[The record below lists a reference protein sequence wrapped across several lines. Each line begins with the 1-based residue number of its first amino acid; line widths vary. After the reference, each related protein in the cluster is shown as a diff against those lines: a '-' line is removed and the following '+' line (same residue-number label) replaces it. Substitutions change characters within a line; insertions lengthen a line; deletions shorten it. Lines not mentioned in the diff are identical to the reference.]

1 MGYSCPSFIEQ
12 LSVQHIKMKF
22 AIFLV
27 AVLLVADLNALPMT
41 RGKAKGDGKGIA
53 GRSGVSASGSGD
65 SKAEA
70 GSTSTVGGQGKS
82 GVDQLGNVQAEGQG
96 AGLVNGGLGA
106 TNGAVVPGAV
116 ANGGLAP
123 GAIQNGGIVPVG
135 GAGNTAAAGNGNAG
149 PGGAN
154 GNGVAISNANNGG
167 SSQGV
172 ATGFGQGD
180 QFGNFQAGGN
190 GQTQANGGL
199 LFPGFQNPGLAGG
212 AGFPNAGFPNAGFP
226 VAGGVAPR
234 IRKPSRRK

>member
-70 GSTSTVGGQGKS
+70 GSTSTAGGQGKS

-106 TNGAVVPGAV
+106 TTGAV
-116 ANGGLAP
+116 AP
-123 GAIQNGGIVPVG
+123 GFVSPA
-135 GAGNTAAAGNGNAG
+135 AGNAAAAGNGNAG
-149 PGGAN
+149 PGGVS
-154 GNGVAISNANNGG
+154 GNGVSISSATDGG
-167 SSQGV
+167 TSQGV

-180 QFGNFQAGGN
+180 QFGNFQA
-190 GQTQANGGL
+190 
-199 LFPGFQNPGLAGG
+199 
-212 AGFPNAGFPNAGFP
+212 
-226 VAGGVAPR
+226 
-234 IRKPSRRK
+234 

>member
-12 LSVQHIKMKF
+12 LSVQHIKTKF

-70 GSTSTVGGQGKS
+70 GSTSTAGGQGKS

-106 TNGAVVPGAV
+106 TNGAV
-116 ANGGLAP
+116 AP

-172 ATGFGQGD
+172 ATGF
-180 QFGNFQAGGN
+180 
-190 GQTQANGGL
+190 
-199 LFPGFQNPGLAGG
+199 
-212 AGFPNAGFPNAGFP
+212 
-226 VAGGVAPR
+226 
-234 IRKPSRRK
+234 S